1 MEHTRAM
8 VGGTVALLLALLLS
22 ACGSNG
28 GMAGM
33 DHSQMGSATATTG
46 AVGGSATATTGAVGS
61 SATATADGMAGMDH
75 SQMGSATA
83 TADGMAGMDHSQM
96 GNSNAPYDAQFIDS
110 MIEHHQGAITMA
122 QQAQREAERP
132 ELKQL
137 ADTIIKDQEAEIAQM
152 QQWRQQWF
160 PDLAPTR
167 GMGMDMGTMEVAND
181 PNKPFDQRFIE
192 AMIPHHEGAIAM
204 AQDAQQK
211 AERQE
216 IKDLA
221 GRIITAQEA
230 EIAQMRE
237 WQQAWFDQ

>member
-1 MEHTRAM
+1 MDEVQLMNNQRRRGLLIV
-8 VGGTVALLLALLLS
+8 VGLVLTLLLA
-22 ACGSNG
+22 ACGVTQSG
-28 GMAGM
+28 TGAVVAEAPTTTGGM
-33 DHSQMGSATATTG
+33 DHGAMGHGAATG
-46 AVGGSATATTGAVGS
+46 ASTA
-61 SATATADGMAGMDH
+61 
-75 SQMGSATA
+75 
-83 TADGMAGMDHSQM
+83 
-96 GNSNAPYDAQFIDS
+96 PFDAQFIDS
-110 MIEHHQGAITMA
+110 MIVHHQGAVTMA